1 MSTMSPCHAVAER
14 EATTRERLITVAE
27 ELMAMRGIDAV
38 DLKEIQ
44 RAAGQRNR
52 SAINY
57 HFGDRNGL
65 LDAIRDRH
73 RGPINAER
81 NRRLD
86 ELEALNA
93 ASVPNLIDALIRPIA
108 RGLDNRS
115 GRNYLIIVGVG
126 AAHLGA
132 RRLMAV
138 DLIHVDSMHRWNA
151 LFAANLAGSRA
162 QRERRVGQALLTSAV
177 LLGDVARDVNDNVI
191 TERQGRARVD
201 DICRFVLRAVAAT

>member
-1 MSTMSPCHAVAER
+1 MECDTTS
-14 EATTRERLITVAE
+14 TRERLITVAE
-27 ELMAMRGIDAV
+27 ELMAVQGADAV

-57 HFGDRNGL
+57 HFGDRDGL

-86 ELEALNA
+86 ELEATG
-93 ASVPNLIDALIRPIA
+93 SVTVQNLVDALIRPIA

-126 AAHLGA
+126 AARLGA
-132 RRLMAV
+132 RRLMAA
-138 DLIHVDSMHRWNA
+138 DLLHVDSMHRWNTM
-151 LFAANLAGSRA
+151 FAANLRGSRA
-162 QRERRVGQALLTSAV
+162 HRHCRVGQVLLTSAV
-177 LLGDVARDVNDNVI
+177 LLGDIARDVNDDAI
-191 TERQGRARVD
+191 TERQGRAQID
-201 DICRFVLRAVAAT
+201 DVAQYVIRAVTDS